1 MEVLG
6 AVVGE
11 RRVEHLAVA
20 RIVIGRTAHP
30 AEGFGGVH
38 GLEVAPGLGSRSVL
52 EQFLG
57 RSVVP
62 SEALDVLYVQA
73 DARSRHVRGVRLQEV
88 LAPVPGEG
96 VGRGVAIGCD

>member
-1 MEVLG
+1 MKMLRP
-6 AVVGE
+6 VVGE
-11 RRVEHLAVA
+11 SGGQHLALT
-20 RIVIGRTAHP
+20 RIVVSRTADP
-30 AEGFGGVH
+30 AESFGGVH

-52 EQFLG
+52 EQLLG

-73 DARSRHVRGVRLQEV
+73 DARSRHVRGVRLQEI